1 MREVPGSNPIG
12 DNAFFRGKTRSTV
25 KIFKR
30 LDKWQMNLH
39 QASSIVIHYILFT
52 ISIAIP
58 PLSEYKGSQKKI
70 LRRLGYQ
77 KHVLFWIIPFP
88 LPIVNVEL
96 ESIIGSDSMS
106 VKLTSCPHVSD
117 CIVMFLNEIFKRYLF
132 CNFFCLLAKFA
143 TGSSQGNK
151 SIISNADQTC
161 N

>member
-1 MREVPGSNPIG
+1 MHFSEVKHALLLKSLKDLIN
-12 DNAFFRGKTRSTV
+12 
-25 KIFKR
+25 
-30 LDKWQMNLH
+30 DKWISTKQFQSSFFIFCSRLASLYPRYQNIKAVKNLF
-39 QASSIVIHYILFT
+39 SDVWDI
-52 ISIAIP
+52 
-58 PLSEYKGSQKKI
+58 K
-70 LRRLGYQ
+70 

-117 CIVMFLNEIFKRYLF
+117 CIVMYLNEIFKRYLF

-143 TGSSQGNK
+143 TGSSQENK